1 MSSEKHQC
9 VCPACDE
16 RFEGTATEIPDHEYA
31 LERVGRYVE
40 CPACRTLFQEPMPGG
55 AELASFYPADYH
67 SVTHGGLLQRVR
79 DALRARRLEKLAK
92 APGAILDF
100 GCGDGS
106 FLVHAAE
113 VMPGRELWGF
123 EIGEQCETQRPAN
136 GRVTIVKGE
145 LKDLLECL
153 PGCAVITM
161 NHVIE
166 HLPDPRA
173 AVAALAGRL
182 VPGGV
187 LEGQTPAADSLE
199 HRVFGEK
206 WSGYHSPRHTVVFSR
221 AGLQQA
227 LEKSGL
233 WATKISGAFNPA
245 GIAVSLGSLKDEGA
259 GRIRRSGW
267 RWLAL
272 LAGASALAPADL
284 LSGSPGIVDFVATK
298 SVE

>member
-1 MSSEKHQC
+1 MSGETKQC

-16 RFEGTATEIPDHEYA
+16 RFAGTAKAIPDHEYA
-31 LERVGRYVE
+31 LEHAGLYVE
-40 CPACRTLFQEPMPGG
+40 CPACQTLFQEPMPGG

-67 SVTHGGLLQRVR
+67 SVTHGGMLQRVR
-79 DALRARRLEKLAK
+79 DGLRAQRLKKLAK

-113 VMPGRELWGF
+113 EMPGRELWGF
-123 EIGEQCETQRPAN
+123 EIGERCETLRPAN

-145 LKDLLECL
+145 LKDLLERL

-166 HLPDPRA
+166 HLPDPQA
-173 AVAALAGRL
+173 AVSALAARL

-221 AGLQQA
+221 AGLQRV

-233 WATKISGAFNPA
+233 NGAKISGAFNPA
-245 GIAVSLGSLKDEGA
+245 GVAVSLGSLKDEGA

-267 RWLAL
+267 QWLAL

-284 LSGSPGIVDFVATK
+284 LSGKPGIVDFLATK
-298 SVE
+298 GTD